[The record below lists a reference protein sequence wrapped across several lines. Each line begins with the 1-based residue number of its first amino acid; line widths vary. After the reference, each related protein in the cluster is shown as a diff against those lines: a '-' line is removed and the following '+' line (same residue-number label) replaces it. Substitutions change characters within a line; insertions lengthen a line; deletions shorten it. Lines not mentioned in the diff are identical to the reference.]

1 MPDFFPFTAIIANG
15 SIPGRNERRKEI
27 INIDSFEWQLSVK
40 STERS
45 IQKYQITRAAG
56 ARTKNPKLATI
67 PRHISYL

>member
-40 STERS
+40 SMERS
-45 IQKYQITRAAG
+45 IQKYQTTSAAG
-56 ARTKNPKLATI
+56 AKLTKSKLLNI
-67 PRHISYL
+67 PRHALYS